1 MRVVLDT
8 NIFVSAL
15 LGGRLGAIVDA
26 WRTGKFTLIVSE
38 PIVREYVAVLQRPK
52 FGIAAEELT
61 ATIDYLFK
69 KAEFVSPAQVID
81 AVHDDPSDNK
91 FLEAAVEG
99 NADFIVSGDTH
110 LLALGTFRDIAIVS
124 GRDFIDRIKAG

>member
-15 LGGRLGAIVDA
+15 LGGRLGAIVDE
-26 WRTGKFTLIVSE
+26 WRTGKFTLVVSE

-69 KAEFVSPAQVID
+69 KAEFVSPTQAID

-99 NADFIVSGDTH
+99 KADFIVSGDAH

-124 GRDFIDRIKAG
+124 GRDFIDRIGAS

>member
-1 MRVVLDT
+1 M
-8 NIFVSAL
+8 
-15 LGGRLGAIVDA
+15 GAIVDE
-26 WRTGKFTLIVSE
+26 WRTGKFTLVVSE

-52 FGIAAEELT
+52 FGIAVEELT

-69 KAEFVSPAQVID
+69 KAQFVSPTQAID
-81 AVHDDPSDNK
+81 VVHDDPSDNK

-110 LLALGTFRDIAIVS
+110 LLALGTFRNIAIVN
-124 GRDFIDRIKAG
+124 GRDFMDKIKAS